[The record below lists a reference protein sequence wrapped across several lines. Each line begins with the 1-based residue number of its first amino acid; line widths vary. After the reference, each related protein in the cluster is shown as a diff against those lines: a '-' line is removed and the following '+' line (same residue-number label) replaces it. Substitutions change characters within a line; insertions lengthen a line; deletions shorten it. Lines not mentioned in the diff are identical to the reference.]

1 MSTLVGPSIEGAQKW
16 RAFVTGSD
24 NCIYGIPYRARR
36 VVKFDPIDKSL
47 TEIGP
52 NLGDRRAWHCG
63 GLANNGCIYC
73 LPVLS
78 HWNALKINTAN
89 GTVTILDIRLP
100 ENGVW
105 LWRSGALGLDGCI
118 YYMPYNARR
127 ILKLNPED
135 DSFSLV
141 GEIFLGLGI
150 SKKFCETLVDQEGYV
165 YGIPY
170 NSYHIIKYNPRG
182 GHIDFVGE
190 AFDEYP
196 KLQSSAFGR
205 NGCIYANSVDNKC
218 ILKIDLTENMHAVV
232 CTADFNMNGKLV
244 LGIDGCLYLP
254 PLRERK
260 QVARFD
266 TETNVIS
273 EVGRAF
279 AVHGPVFPWD
289 SGALAPADGVIYYI
303 PYHANHVL
311 GPYHANH
318 VLAINPLK
326 ELTYILQNN
335 MERHPMQLGLLFQQ
349 IDSTRTGETL
359 YDTSFRRFGRDV
371 AFRTFVKVLEDNSD
385 LLNEVCETKNLHLC
399 MIAASLENSALS
411 IIYHLL
417 KKDPP
422 LLY

>member
-1 MSTLVGPSIEGAQKW
+1 MVNAISTLVGPSIEGAYKW
-16 RAFVTGSD
+16 RASVTGSD
-24 NCIYGIPYRARR
+24 NCIYGIPYKARR

-52 NLGDRRAWHCG
+52 DLGDRRAWYSG
-63 GLANNGCIYC
+63 VLANNGCIYC
-73 LPVLS
+73 LPVFS
-78 HWNALKINTAN
+78 HWNTLKINTAD

-100 ENGVW
+100 ENGSW
-105 LWRSGALGLDGCI
+105 LWISGALGLDGCI
-118 YYMPYNARR
+118 YYMPADARR

-135 DSFSLV
+135 NSLLLV
-141 GEIFLGLGI
+141 GDLLLGLGI
-150 SKKFCETLVDQEGYV
+150 GKKFWETVVDQEGYV

-170 NSYHIIKYNPRG
+170 DANRIIKYNPRG
-182 GHIDFVGE
+182 GPIAFVGE

-196 KLQSSAFGR
+196 KLQSGAFGR
-205 NGCIYANSVDNKC
+205 DGCIYANSVDNKC

-232 CTADFNMNGKLV
+232 CTTDFNINGKLV

-254 PLRERK
+254 PSRERGK
-260 QVARFD
+260 VARFD

-273 EVGRAF
+273 EVGDDF
-279 AVHGPVFPWD
+279 AVHGTVPWD
-289 SGALAPADGVIYYI
+289 SGALAPDGAIYCI
-303 PYHANHVL
+303 PS
-311 GPYHANH
+311 HANH
-318 VLAINPLK
+318 VLAIDPLK
-326 ELTYILQNN
+326 ELTDILQNN

-371 AFRTFVKVLEDNSD
+371 AFRTFVKVLEDSGD

-399 MIAASLENSALS
+399 MIAASLGNSALS

-417 KKDPP
+417 KRDPP
-422 LLY
+422 HYCIEF